1 MLRGVVAEGS
11 AKALAGIA
19 DGAKTGTAEFDAA
32 GVTKAHAWMI
42 AFRGDL
48 AVAVYVEEGDSG
60 AKTAGPLVSGF
71 LQGYAG

>member
-19 DGAKTGTAEFDAA
+19 EGAKTGTAEFDAA

-48 AVAVYVEEGDSG
+48 AVAVYVADGVSG
-60 AKTAGPLVSGF
+60 SQIAGPLVSAF
-71 LQGYAG
+71 LQAYAG